1 MPKPSHYY
9 KGTRLSKKQI
19 KFQNRFVSPYGY
31 YPWHKLA
38 KEIINEQFDLERNP
52 KLSMS
57 GLESVVM
64 DKNFLDAPVYFL
76 TDELCKAFINTDI
89 EKIKLTEKPKIISPY
104 FIVMQSTNLNHI
116 NYTFV
121 NSTEKQKDIS
131 FSYSYQDK
139 KLQSKGKA
147 CYFNCHFN
155 WSEYMGEKLTEKD
168 YARVIKLD
176 ENNKE
181 HIKMYNM
188 VQSQMSIII
197 NLILLCNAQPEII
210 TEEYIP
216 TSILQNKKSFKPNS
230 DDKKSSITW
239 VGKDFTQ
246 RIIKVKPKSNE
257 IIEKKTG
264 KPKKSHWRRGHWHTI
279 LQGPKRQ
286 QRKMKW
292 FQPVY
297 VIGNAA

>member
-9 KGTRLSKKQI
+9 LGTKLSKKQI
-19 KFQNRFVSPYGY
+19 KFQTKFVSPYGY

-38 KEIINEQFDLERNP
+38 KEIINEQYDLDRNP
-52 KLSMS
+52 NLSFS

-76 TDELCKAFINTDI
+76 TDELCKAFIKTDLD
-89 EKIKLTEKPKIISPY
+89 KIKLEEKPKIIAPY
-104 FIVMQSTNLNHI
+104 FIIMQSTNLNNV

-121 NSTEKQKDIS
+121 NSSEKQKDIS
-131 FSYSYQDK
+131 FSFAYEDK
-139 KLQSKGKA
+139 HLRSKGKA
-147 CYFNCHFN
+147 CFHNTHFN
-155 WSEYMGEKLTEKD
+155 WSEFMGKKLKLKDYSKFIKLNEKD
-168 YARVIKLD
+168 K
-176 ENNKE
+176 KQM
-181 HIKMYNM
+181 KMYNTLKN
-188 VQSQMSIII
+188 QKSIIT
-197 NLILLCNAQPEII
+197 NFILLCNAQPEII

-216 TSILQNKKSFKPNS
+216 TSVLERKNSFKPNS
-230 DDKKSSITW
+230 EDKKSHITW

-246 RIIKVKPKSNE
+246 RIIKVKPKSDE
-257 IIEKKTG
+257 ILEKKTG

>member
-9 KGTRLSKKQI
+9 QGTRLSKKQI
-19 KFQNRFVSPYGY
+19 KFQTRFVSPYGY

-38 KEIINEQFDLERNP
+38 KEIINEQYDLDRNP
-52 KLSMS
+52 NLSFS

-76 TDELCKAFINTDI
+76 TDELCKAFIKTDLD
-89 EKIKLTEKPKIISPY
+89 KIKLEEKPKIIAPY
-104 FIVMQSTNLNHI
+104 FIIMQSTNLNNV

-121 NSTEKQKDIS
+121 NSSEKQKDIS
-131 FSYSYQDK
+131 FSFAYEDQH
-139 KLQSKGKA
+139 LRSKGKA
-147 CYFNCHFN
+147 CFHNTHFN
-155 WSEYMGEKLTEKD
+155 WSEFMGKKLKLKDYSKFIKLNEKD
-168 YARVIKLD
+168 K
-176 ENNKE
+176 KQM
-181 HIKMYNM
+181 KMFNTLKN
-188 VQSQMSIII
+188 QKSIIT
-197 NLILLCNAQPEII
+197 NFILLCNAQPEII

-216 TSILQNKKSFKPNS
+216 TSVLERKNSFKPNS
-230 DDKKSSITW
+230 EDKKSHITW

-246 RIIKVKPKSNE
+246 RIIKMKPKSNE

-297 VIGNAA
+297 VIGNAV

>member
-1 MPKPSHYY
+1 MPKLSQFYQ
-9 KGTRLSKKQI
+9 GSRLSKKQI
-19 KFQNRFVSPYGY
+19 KFQNKLVSPYGY

-52 KLSMS
+52 KLSIS
-57 GLESVVM
+57 GLDSVVM

-76 TDELCKAFINTDI
+76 TDELCKAFIKTDT
-89 EKIKLTEKPKIISPY
+89 EKIKLDEKPKIIAPY
-104 FIVMQSTNLNHI
+104 FIIMQSTNLNNV

-121 NSTEKQKDIS
+121 NSSEKQKDIS
-131 FSYSYQDK
+131 FSFAYEDK
-139 KLQSKGKA
+139 QLRSKGKA
-147 CYFNCHFN
+147 CFHNTNFN
-155 WSEYMGEKLTEKD
+155 WSEYMGKKLKMQD
-168 YARVIKLD
+168 YSK
-176 ENNKE
+176 
-181 HIKMYNM
+181 
-188 VQSQMSIII
+188 II
-197 NLILLCNAQPEII
+197 NLNEKDKKHIKIYNTLKNQISIITNFILLCNLEPEII

-216 TSILQNKKSFKPNS
+216 TSILQRKNSFKPNNE
-230 DDKKSSITW
+230 DKKSAISW

-246 RIIKVKPKSNE
+246 RIIKVKPKTNE
-257 IIEKKTG
+257 ILEKKTG

-292 FQPVY
+292 YQPVY